1 VAATSPARQSAPP
14 PNVPTNTVN
23 QTPAQS
29 APLQQPA
36 VTTTP
41 QQQLVVQKPVEK
53 ETPPAPPPP
62 KPATTSD
69 LTPVVDAYARAIE
82 TRDMAAVRRINP
94 NISASQARGLLDFF
108 QRAKTINVT
117 FRIEDLSS
125 TTTSAEATLAGR
137 YDYVTLENDAKHEN
151 VSVAASFQREG
162 NAWRLVSIH

>member
-1 VAATSPARQSAPP
+1 
-14 PNVPTNTVN
+14 VPISTGN
-23 QTPAQS
+23 QTPTQS
-29 APLQQPA
+29 APLQQPL
-36 VTTTP
+36 VTATP

-62 KPATTSD
+62 KPATASD